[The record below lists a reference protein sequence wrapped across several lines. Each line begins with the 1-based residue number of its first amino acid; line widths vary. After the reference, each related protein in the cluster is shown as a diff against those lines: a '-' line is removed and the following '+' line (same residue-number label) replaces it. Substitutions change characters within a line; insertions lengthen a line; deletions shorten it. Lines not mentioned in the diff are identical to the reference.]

1 MLEIKNLT
9 KYYRNV
15 PVVNDVSFTVRP
27 GEVTGYLGPNGSGKS
42 TTVKIITALIEPSG
56 GKVFLDGKD
65 IRSDLMAFKR
75 RLGYVPEEA
84 ILYSYLTGLEYLQLM
99 GCLRGM
105 PVPEV
110 DRKANELLELLSLT
124 SYRHAPISAY
134 SKGMKQR
141 VLIASALLHDP
152 DVLILDEPLS
162 GIDVTS
168 ALLFKHLLN
177 ELAQQGKMILY
188 ISHVL
193 EVVEKVCRQVVI
205 IYRGRIM
212 AADSVEGLRD
222 LMNVP
227 SLEEIFSQL
236 VEHRDLEAVA
246 RDIVEVI
253 RPRV

>member
-1 MLEIKNLT
+1 MLEIQGLT
-9 KYYRNV
+9 KYYRNIA
-15 PVVNDVSFTVRP
+15 VVHNVNFAIRP

-42 TTVKIITALIEPSG
+42 TTVKIITGLIEASA
-56 GKVFLDGKD
+56 GKVLLEGRD
-65 IRSDLMAFKR
+65 IRDDLTAFKR

-99 GCLRGM
+99 GCLRGLG
-105 PVPEV
+105 PRETE
-110 DRKANELLELLSLT
+110 RKANDLLELFSLHPH
-124 SYRHAPISAY
+124 RHASISTY

-141 VLIASALLHDP
+141 VLISAALLHDP

-177 ELAQQGKMILY
+177 ELARRGKTILY

-193 EVVEKVCRQVVI
+193 EVVEKVCARVVI

-212 AADSVEGLRD
+212 ADDSVDRLRD
-222 LMNVP
+222 LMNAP
-227 SLEEIFSQL
+227 SLEGIFAQL
-236 VEHRDLEAVA
+236 VEHRDLESVA
-246 RDIVEVI
+246 RDIAAAVE
-253 RPRV
+253 R